1 MTALSTRVRLLLALL
16 AVLVLGSA
24 AVAYTLHARATA
36 PDQRPGVDLAVD
48 PAPLRLGEPGR
59 LVFRNTAPGP
69 HFGVVASV
77 SLADPGG
84 PRRVSQL
91 RCERFS
97 TAAGRGLCVV
107 AEPAPAPRATVLL
120 LDEQLRELKRF
131 QVHGTVS
138 RARLS
143 GDGQVAS
150 WTTFVTGD
158 AYNSASFSTR
168 TGIYH
173 HGLDRLQ
180 TNIEEIPLQI
190 GGQHHT
196 AEDVNYWGV
205 SFTPDNETF
214 YATVST
220 GGRTHLVR
228 AAYRDWQAETLRE
241 NVECPSLSPDG
252 RRIAFKK
259 RIASDGARP
268 WRIHVLDLATMT
280 ETPIAEPAGIDDQVA
295 WLDGKTLVYGLSD
308 DAVWTAPADGSGASR
323 KLVPWASSPSG
334 PGVP

>member
-1 MTALSTRVRLLLALL
+1 MSTRLRMLLAAL
-16 AVLVLGSA
+16 AAVVLGSA
-24 AVAYTLHARATA
+24 AILYTMHARATA
-36 PDQRPGVDLAVD
+36 PDRQPGVNLAVD

-69 HFGVVASV
+69 HFGVIASV

-97 TAAGRGLCVV
+97 TAAGRGLCVAV
-107 AEPAPAPRATVLL
+107 EPAPTPRAVVLL
-120 LDEQLRELKRF
+120 LDDQLRELKRI
-131 QVHGTVS
+131 QIIGTIS

-143 GDGQVAS
+143 ADGEIAA

-168 TGIYH
+168 TGIYNH
-173 HGLDRLQ
+173 REDRLQ
-180 TNIEEIPLQI
+180 TNIEEIPLHL
-190 GGQHHT
+190 GGQLHM
-196 AEDVNYWGV
+196 AEDVNFWGV

-228 AAYRDWQAETLRE
+228 AAYQDWQAETLRE

-252 RRIAFKK
+252 KRIAFKK

-280 ETPIAEPAGIDDQVA
+280 ETAIAEPAGIDDQVA
-295 WLDGKTLVYGLSD
+295 WLDEKTLVYGLPGEE
-308 DAVWTAPADGSGASR
+308 VWTAAADGSGTSR
-323 KLVPWASSPSG
+323 KLVSWASSPSG
-334 PGVP
+334 PGTR